1 MTDPIEAVARALFS
15 KAGYGTSWD
24 GLIAISAGDNESQSL
39 TAISMLTRHRMLAR
53 AAIAA
58 FLDAVREPS
67 ANAKD
72 AGTEVLYGEDFVGNP
87 KASTTAM
94 ETWQAMIDAL
104 RAELLPPPGD
114 A

>member
-1 MTDPIEAVARALFS
+1 MTDPIEAVARAMFEADEARLAPAFRHHWDNILS
-15 KAGYGTSWD
+15 QRQEEYRDRAG
-24 GLIAISAGDNESQSL
+24 
-39 TAISMLTRHRMLAR
+39 

-67 ANAKD
+67 EGMIQRSWFYD
-72 AGTEVLYGEDFVGNP
+72 GSIDVWP
-87 KASTTAM
+87 
-94 ETWQAMIDAL
+94 AMIDAL